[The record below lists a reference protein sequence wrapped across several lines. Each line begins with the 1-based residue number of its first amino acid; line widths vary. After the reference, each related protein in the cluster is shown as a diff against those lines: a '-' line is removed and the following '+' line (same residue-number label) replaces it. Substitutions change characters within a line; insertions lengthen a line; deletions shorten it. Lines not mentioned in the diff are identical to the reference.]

1 MDISSNYKSHR
12 YQKQPTNHNLISLP
26 PLSISIHLQKASL
39 RKTKA
44 PLPIVSPRSA
54 STSRKIRQT
63 LLLSGVKSGQT
74 ESFGS
79 DLPSVQCRLV
89 CFGKHSSSSPGA
101 WPKYIYIIGHND
113 QVVRLPLQDRHGGQ
127 QLGWQILTAAEVH
140 GRHLPIDVPGHH
152 RSRLPVQVRHRSL
165 RSISVGGNVVKFQIW
180 DTAGQERFRTITG
193 TYYKG
198 AQGIIIVYD
207 LTKKES
213 FEELESY
220 WFKEVTSLLGR
231 STRTR
236 FRTCS

>member
-1 MDISSNYKSHR
+1 VHPHPGRFVRLFFYLELNRVNQRVSGPTCLRSSVSWSVLGNIAH
-12 YQKQPTNHNLISLP
+12 
-26 PLSISIHLQKASL
+26 PLRA
-39 RKTKA
+39 
-44 PLPIVSPRSA
+44 
-54 STSRKIRQT
+54 
-63 LLLSGVKSGQT
+63 
-74 ESFGS
+74 
-79 DLPSVQCRLV
+79 
-89 CFGKHSSSSPGA
+89 A
-101 WPKYIYIIGHND
+101 WPKFIYIIGHND

-152 RSRLPVQVRHRSL
+152 RSRLPVQVRHGSL

-220 WFKEVTSLLGR
+220 WFKEVTTLLGR

-236 FRTCS
+236 FRTCN